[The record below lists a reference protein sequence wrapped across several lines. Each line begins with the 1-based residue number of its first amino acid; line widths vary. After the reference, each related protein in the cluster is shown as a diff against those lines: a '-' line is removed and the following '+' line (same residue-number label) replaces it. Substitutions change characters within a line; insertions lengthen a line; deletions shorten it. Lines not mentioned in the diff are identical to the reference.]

1 MRVENLTSVSTLL
14 SDMFLSLNCNVQR
27 QVVVCHSYS
36 NSGCTKS
43 TVRQVYLVK
52 PLEHDC

>member
-1 MRVENLTSVSTLL
+1 MRVENLMSVSTLL
-14 SDMFLSLNCNVQR
+14 SDMFLSLNHNVQR
-27 QVVVCHSYS
+27 QVVVRHSYN